1 MKNIVIAIAGASGSG
16 KTYLSN
22 LISNKFKNSVVLNQD
37 NYYIPKPDLTKQ
49 KRDKLNFDRPSML
62 EWKLLINHINSL
74 RDNKPID
81 APIYSFKTHIR
92 LEETKKINPRK
103 IIILEGLFALYSP
116 KINNISNLKIYMNTH
131 QDLCFLRRLKRDISE
146 RNRTVESVINQY
158 LQTVRPAF
166 HRYILPTKNNADIIL
181 NGKDDHR
188 KIFARI
194 KQLLEDY

>member
-1 MKNIVIAIAGASGSG
+1 
-16 KTYLSN
+16 
-22 LISNKFKNSVVLNQD
+22 
-37 NYYIPKPDLTKQ
+37 
-49 KRDKLNFDRPSML
+49 
-62 EWKLLINHINSL
+62 
-74 RDNKPID
+74 
-81 APIYSFKTHIR
+81 
-92 LEETKKINPRK
+92 
-103 IIILEGLFALYSP
+103 
-116 KINNISNLKIYMNTH
+116 MNTH

-181 NGKDDHR
+181 HGKDDHR